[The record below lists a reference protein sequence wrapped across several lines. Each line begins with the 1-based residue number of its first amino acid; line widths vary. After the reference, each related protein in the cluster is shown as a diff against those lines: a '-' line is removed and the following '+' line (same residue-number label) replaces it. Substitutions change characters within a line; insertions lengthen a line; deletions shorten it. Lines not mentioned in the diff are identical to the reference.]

1 MEFNELV
8 KARYSCKNFDGHA
21 VDKEQL
27 EKILEAGR
35 LAPTAKICRNR
46 RFMLHSQRMHLQRL
60 IKSLLAAM
68 VLPLCLL

>member
-8 KARYSCKNFDGHA
+8 KARYSCKNFDGRA

-27 EKILEAGR
+27 EKILEADLHR
-35 LAPTAKICRNR
+35 LQKICRNR

-60 IKSLLAAM
+60 IKSLLAVM